1 MALLEIEGVTK
12 HFRARGGKGVV
23 RAVNGVS
30 LSIEAGETVSLIGE
44 SGSGKS
50 TLGRLVLR
58 LLDPEQGSV
67 WFEGNDLTTLNVKE
81 MREVRA
87 RLQVVFQEPYESLNP
102 RMSIGDIIGEPLIVH
117 NPSIKSVQR
126 EQRVRETLDRVG
138 LPQESAIRLP
148 GQLSGGQQQR
158 VGIARAI
165 ITNPKLIVL
174 DEPTSSLDLSVRA
187 QILMLLADLQRELGL
202 AYLFI
207 SHDISTVEYVS
218 QRIAVMYLGEILETG
233 PVSEVI
239 RDPRH
244 PYTRALLSSRLS
256 TDPKQSL
263 PRLRLIGD
271 IGSPA
276 DARGTGCVLAP
287 RCPMVIDECLSQNVE
302 LQSFGP
308 NHDVACIRVAET
320 SDALLSGSGAV
331 PVRTNMEE

>member
-1 MALLEIEGVTK
+1 MSLLEIEGITK
-12 HFRARGGKGVV
+12 HFHARGGKGVV
-23 RAVNGVS
+23 RAVNQVS
-30 LSIEAGETVSLIGE
+30 LSINAGETVALIGE

-58 LLDPEQGSV
+58 LLDPDEGV
-67 WFEGNDLTTLNVKE
+67 VRFEGIDLTKLNVKE
-81 MREVRA
+81 MREIRA

-102 RMSIGDIIGEPLIVH
+102 RMSIGDIISEPLIVH
-117 NPSIKSVQR
+117 NRSMKSDER
-126 EQRVRETLDRVG
+126 EKRVRETLERVG
-138 LPQESAIRLP
+138 LPVESMPRLP

-187 QILMLLADLQRELGL
+187 QILALLADLQRDLGL

-233 PVSEVI
+233 PVAEVI

-256 TDPKQSL
+256 TDPKESL

-271 IGSPA
+271 IGSPT
-276 DARGTGCVLAP
+276 DARGVGCVLAP
-287 RCPMVIDECLSQNVE
+287 RCPMVIDACRSQHIE
-302 LQSFGP
+302 LEPFGP
-308 NHDVACIRVAET
+308 DHNVACIRAAET
-320 SDALLSGSGAV
+320 SDALLSNS
-331 PVRTNMEE
+331 

>member
-12 HFRARGGKGVV
+12 HFHARGGKGVV
-23 RAVNGVS
+23 RAVNQVS
-30 LSIEAGETVSLIGE
+30 FSIDEGETVALIGE

-58 LLDPEQGSV
+58 LLDPDQGSV
-67 WFEGNDLTTLNVKE
+67 WFEGTDLTKLNVKE

-117 NPSIKSVQR
+117 NRTMKSTER
-126 EQRVRETLDRVG
+126 EQRVRETLERVG
-138 LPQESAIRLP
+138 LPQEAALRLP

-256 TDPKQSL
+256 TDPKESL
-263 PRLRLIGD
+263 PRLRLLGD
-271 IGSPA
+271 IGSPT
-276 DARGTGCVLAP
+276 DARGIGCVLAP
-287 RCPMVIDECLSQNVE
+287 RCPMVIDECRSQTID
-302 LQSFGP
+302 LQPFGP
-308 NHDVACIRVAET
+308 DHKVACIRAAET
-320 SDALLSGSGAV
+320 SDVLLSGTSTGAI
-331 PVRTNMEE
+331 TN